1 MAETYREVHRS
12 EVVSNTP
19 DTAVVV
25 EDRGEHRMTV
35 AERVIY
41 LLGGILI
48 TILALRFLLSLLG
61 ANRGNGFADFI
72 YSVSHPFVA
81 PFFGLFNYDETFGRS
96 RFEFETLIA
105 IVVYA
110 IIMAILARLVTIG
123 SRRPDR

>member
-12 EVVSNTP
+12 EVVGNTP

-105 IVVYA
+105 IMVYA